1 MTPAF
6 TLHVPAA
13 QPFRALAPEI
23 AAKCVELAGGSAAD
37 GKAMAARITD
47 ALGKL
52 VDGDPHS
59 DVELAFAA
67 ASGGSIEVT
76 LRCNGRSAVVR
87 S

>member
-13 QPFRALAPEI
+13 QPFRALAPEV

-37 GKAMAARITD
+37 GAALAQRIND
-47 ALGKL
+47 ALGTL

-59 DVELAFAA
+59 DIELAFAA

-76 LRCNGRSAVVR
+76 LRCNGRSAVLH